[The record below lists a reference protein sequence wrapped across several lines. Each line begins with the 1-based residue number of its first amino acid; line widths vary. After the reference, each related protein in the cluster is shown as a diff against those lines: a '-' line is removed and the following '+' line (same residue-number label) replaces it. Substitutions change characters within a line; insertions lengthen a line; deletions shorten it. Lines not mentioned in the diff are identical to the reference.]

1 MNNIKTEPS
10 SHDKNEE
17 EDGVENYHGPV
28 AANTDPDFNPCIVK
42 KEDEE
47 EAGDDDDDNPTDIN
61 CNNNKKKDA
70 VRLKKEEEEEDSVQ
84 NNNGAAANTNMDLNS
99 RKVKK
104 EEEANDD
111 DGDDDGDDD
120 KPTSTNCK
128 SKNDDNDDDDYTDWK
143 VGNWCWVLPS
153 TTTTTTTNNNNTSN
167 SNGTTSNHS
176 IRRPECKKRTAS
188 TSSSHN
194 TPSINNEDTTPKKKK
209 ARSLPPRS
217 PPSNTS
223 KKNTTVKQED
233 DKICENNEPNNK
245 TNDVDDGYESWTEG
259 NWCLLLP
266 TGSSCTSTTVKIRT
280 EQKQQHSLQTS
291 SSTTTKRRK
300 QPTVRGKQH
309 RNCRTSYQTPLCVN
323 DTDPDKNN
331 EFDKDYSDNDDDE
344 NYKSKKP
351 RTHKNTINYTKTQ
364 DRRWNEMFRRLVSYK
379 KQKKSITVPHKYA
392 ADPKLAT
399 WVNNQRS
406 YYKNKAISDHRVDL
420 LNSIGFVWNALDNQW
435 EEMFQKLVSY
445 KKQLGSTL
453 VPFGY
458 QADPKLGKWVVN
470 QRRYY
475 KESQLCVDRIQ
486 RLESIGFAWDPFD
499 TRWMQNYNRLVV
511 YKKQHNS
518 THVPSCYNEE
528 NQLPPLDKWVS
539 KQRGIYRDGKL
550 LKKREELLNS
560 IDFEW
565 EVK

>member
-1 MNNIKTEPS
+1 MHHGSTLVPFVYEADNQLGKWVNTQRQFYR
-10 SHDKNEE
+10 NEALSVDRIE
-17 EDGVENYHGPV
+17 
-28 AANTDPDFNPCIVK
+28 
-42 KEDEE
+42 
-47 EAGDDDDDNPTDIN
+47 
-61 CNNNKKKDA
+61 
-70 VRLKKEEEEEDSVQ
+70 RLE
-84 NNNGAAANTNMDLNS
+84 
-99 RKVKK
+99 
-104 EEEANDD
+104 
-111 DGDDDGDDD
+111 
-120 KPTSTNCK
+120 
-128 SKNDDNDDDDYTDWK
+128 
-143 VGNWCWVLPS
+143 
-153 TTTTTTTNNNNTSN
+153 
-167 SNGTTSNHS
+167 S
-176 IRRPECKKRTAS
+176 I
-188 TSSSHN
+188 
-194 TPSINNEDTTPKKKK
+194 
-209 ARSLPPRS
+209 
-217 PPSNTS
+217 
-223 KKNTTVKQED
+223 
-233 DKICENNEPNNK
+233 
-245 TNDVDDGYESWTEG
+245 G
-259 NWCLLLP
+259 
-266 TGSSCTSTTVKIRT
+266 
-280 EQKQQHSLQTS
+280 
-291 SSTTTKRRK
+291 
-300 QPTVRGKQH
+300 
-309 RNCRTSYQTPLCVN
+309 
-323 DTDPDKNN
+323 
-331 EFDKDYSDNDDDE
+331 F
-344 NYKSKKP
+344 KP

-565 EVK
+565 EMQSKRWNEMFQRLVSYKNQHDSTIVSQNFAANSKLGNWVHTQRDNCMNALMSEYRIDHLNSIGFVWNKLDNQWDKMFQRLVTYKKQHHGSTLVPWGYQADPNLVIWARVKAREEMVQNCMCAILFIKKY